1 MDIALL
7 AKIIFDFDGVMID
20 LADLYFTEIEAVAK
34 AFGVKQPAMEEIARH
49 WGKGL
54 REFLKNIIPEV
65 TMEEF
70 LQKSAELGF
79 QKDKPPRIL
88 GVRRI
93 LSLLAVHYSLSIV
106 TNRERESLMTMLAG
120 AGINIGLFRFIRS
133 ASDLPPEFHKPN
145 PLVFSESLHTLGQ
158 EGVKRDQVA
167 YIGDNEGDFEAATGA
182 GINFIAVTSGRIT
195 TREDFV
201 RLGVPK
207 EHILESIR
215 DLPGFLGLLEE

>member
-54 REFLKNIIPEV
+54 SEFLKNIISEV

-79 QKDKPPRIL
+79 QRSRGAASTRRALVPASPGIPGARST
-88 GVRRI
+88 VR
-93 LSLLAVHYSLSIV
+93 
-106 TNRERESLMTMLAG
+106 
-120 AGINIGLFRFIRS
+120 
-133 ASDLPPEFHKPN
+133 
-145 PLVFSESLHTLGQ
+145 
-158 EGVKRDQVA
+158 
-167 YIGDNEGDFEAATGA
+167 
-182 GINFIAVTSGRIT
+182 
-195 TREDFV
+195 
-201 RLGVPK
+201 
-207 EHILESIR
+207 
-215 DLPGFLGLLEE
+215 